1 MATAASK
8 TKYAYAPSRVYS
20 YSSAALAEA
29 LPEYEPARGPER
41 APQRPV
47 PKAHPGRQTRVN
59 RETKPSVKRKQ
70 RFMPKLLSVG
80 AVFVAAAV
88 LIFMIVRYAMITAE
102 WAGVN
107 ALQADIAQRERRIA
121 ELEVQLEEAA
131 DLVAAKETA
140 LEAGLNYPAAE
151 QIVGVGGAEGGEN

>member
-1 MATAASK
+1 MATAAGK

-20 YSSAALAEA
+20 YSNAALAEA
-29 LPEYEPARGPER
+29 LPEYEPARPQR
-41 APQRPV
+41 APRPSA

-70 RFMPKLLSVG
+70 RLMPKFLSVV
-80 AVFVAAAV
+80 AVFAAAAV

-107 ALQADIAQRERRIA
+107 GLRADIAASERRIA

-140 LEAGLNYPAAE
+140 LDAGLNYPAAE
-151 QIVGVGGAEGGEN
+151 QIVGVDGAQGGGN